1 MIFQATWQQVMDGTK
16 TQTRRILRDPV
27 EIEREAIPGA
37 MHSVC
42 PIKAIRISGRLIEA
56 VGRTRAVQPGRTKK
70 GIARI
75 EITGLRI
82 EHVRDIS
89 EDDVIAEGM
98 GLRSWDPGGWY
109 GWPRTAGYAELWDS
123 INTRPGDRWADN
135 PLVLVREFRL
145 VRQ

>member
-1 MIFQATWQQVMDGTK
+1 MIFKQWKLVLEELK
-16 TQTRRILRDPV
+16 WQTRRILRGPV
-27 EIEREAIPGA
+27 DIEREAIPGA
-37 MHSVC
+37 MPSAC
-42 PIKAIRISGRLIEA
+42 PIKAVYMNGRLIEA

-75 EITGLRI
+75 EITALRI
-82 EHVRDIS
+82 ERVQDIS
-89 EDDVIAEGM
+89 EDDVIAEGV

-123 INTRPGDRWADN
+123 INTRPGDRWDDN
-135 PLVLVREFRL
+135 PLVLVRDFRL